1 MLIYQKNYYMAKSFF
16 KILFL
21 LLFSMNITNCDN
33 TNDTKL
39 ASNKISIH
47 FSSQISIISTT
58 KSIITE
64 TTFPSSKE
72 IGIYSWGHH
81 TSDGNVN
88 TTLRDDLNNAKYTKV
103 TGSENLVASIDAH
116 YPINSDTLLNIYAYY
131 PYLESGT
138 NPGSLSFNLNNQE
151 DLMWATP
158 ILNRGK
164 VSAESAVNLQFNHI
178 LSAITIKFKKAD
190 DIKEKMILQSISLQN
205 YSPNVQLDIQTGK
218 LAQATTTN
226 PFTIIKDINEAITPQ
241 EETFVTDFL
250 LSPIA
255 NPTFIVRLSD
265 KDYVIK
271 STRAFEAGKKQT
283 YEFTIQATDIHITGQ
298 INPWVDGGSSNET
311 IYF

>member
-1 MLIYQKNYYMAKSFF
+1 MHTKYLKYIILITSLSCSQNELNQVIISQK
-16 KILFL
+16 
-21 LLFSMNITNCDN
+21 IT
-33 TNDTKL
+33 
-39 ASNKISIH
+39 
-47 FSSQISIISTT
+47 FSSQIHILSST

-64 TTFPSSKE
+64 TTFPQISS

-88 TTLRDDLNNAKYTKV
+88 TTLREDLNNAKYTKV
-103 TGSENLVASIDAH
+103 ADSETLVASIDAH

-138 NPGSLSFNLNNQE
+138 NPGSLSFDLNNQE

-164 VSAESAVNLQFNHI
+164 VSAEAAINLQFNHI

-190 DIKEKMILQSISLQN
+190 DIKENMILQSISMQN

-218 LAQATTTN
+218 LTQTASTT
-226 PFTIIKDINEAITPQ
+226 PFTIIKDLSTAITP
-241 EETFVTDFL
+241 EEVTLVTNFL
-250 LSPIA
+250 LCPIA
-255 NPTFIVRLSD
+255 NPTFIVRLSG
-265 KDYVIK
+265 KDYIIK
-271 STRAFEAGKKQT
+271 STKAFEVGKKQT
-283 YEFTIQATDIHITGQ
+283 YEFTIQASDISITGQ